1 MEKNV
6 VAAKQVLSDTKMT
19 NKELGASPDWNK
31 GSFVLFVVFP
41 LISRPSKWVHK
52 LIGMLI

>member
-41 LISRPSKWVHK
+41 LISKPSEWVHK